1 MSVACV
7 RVDHFPFKLE
17 AARCPALGKRRV
29 VLYKRS
35 GSQRTV
41 VDVSP
46 GIEQVAAGMPLQE
59 AQARCKD
66 AVLVEADMPRYE
78 QTFTRILVR
87 LGEWSPVVE
96 AAGMGCAY
104 VGLDGLER
112 TYGSEARLIDLLLQ
126 AVPRY
131 LEPRLGVSQ
140 GKFPAYLAAIAA
152 QPNTANRTP
161 TELSDFLS
169 PFPVDVLPVPWG
181 VKARL
186 HSFGLHTLGQIAG
199 LPLGPIQA
207 QFGPA
212 GARVWHLTQGVDETP
227 LVPRQPKEEVSDEVT
242 FAVATANLGPLLMAI
257 EVLLSRLFGR
267 PEMRG
272 RFSRIAFI
280 EGHVMNGPTWQ
291 HRIVFKTPV
300 GDKSRAYAVI
310 KASLGDL
317 TLPGPL
323 EDINLTLTNLTGEV
337 GRQESLFQDVRRTE
351 QMREAIAQLKSSQ
364 GRNPLYRIRE
374 VEPWSRI
381 PERQTALMP
390 YDP

>member
-1 MSVACV
+1 
-7 RVDHFPFKLE
+7 
-17 AARCPALGKRRV
+17 
-29 VLYKRS
+29 
-35 GSQRTV
+35 
-41 VDVSP
+41 
-46 GIEQVAAGMPLQE
+46 
-59 AQARCKD
+59 
-66 AVLVEADMPRYE
+66 
-78 QTFTRILVR
+78 
-87 LGEWSPVVE
+87 
-96 AAGMGCAY
+96 
-104 VGLDGLER
+104 
-112 TYGSEARLIDLLLQ
+112 
-126 AVPRY
+126 
-131 LEPRLGVSQ
+131 
-140 GKFPAYLAAIAA
+140 
-152 QPNTANRTP
+152 
-161 TELSDFLS
+161 
-169 PFPVDVLPVPWG
+169 
-181 VKARL
+181 
-186 HSFGLHTLGQIAG
+186 
-199 LPLGPIQA
+199 
-207 QFGPA
+207 
-212 GARVWHLTQGVDETP
+212 
-227 LVPRQPKEEVSDEVT
+227 
-242 FAVATANLGPLLMAI
+242 
-257 EVLLSRLFGR
+257 
-267 PEMRG
+267 MRG

>member
-17 AARCPALGKRRV
+17 AARRSALGKRRGI
-29 VLYKRS
+29 LYKRS
-35 GSQRTV
+35 GSQHTV

-46 GIEQVAAGMPLQE
+46 GIEHVPAGMPLQE

-78 QTFTRILVR
+78 QAFTRMLVR
-87 LGEWSPVVE
+87 LGDWSPVVE
-96 AAGMGCAY
+96 AASLGCAY

-112 TYGSEARLIDLLLQ
+112 TYGSEARLIAVLLQ

-131 LEPRLGVSQ
+131 LGPCLGVSQ
-140 GKFPAYLAAIAA
+140 SKFPAYLAAIAA
-152 QPNTANRTP
+152 QPNTANKTP
-161 TELSDFLS
+161 AELSDFLA
-169 PFPVDVLPVPWG
+169 PFSVDVLPVPWEM
-181 VKARL
+181 KSRL
-186 HSFGLHTLGQIAG
+186 RSFGLHTLGQIAS
-199 LPLGPIQA
+199 LPIGPIQA

-212 GARVWHLTQGVDETP
+212 GARVWHLAQGVDETP
-227 LVPRQPKEEVSDEVT
+227 LIPRQPKEEVSDEVT

-257 EVLLSRLFGR
+257 EVLLSQLFGR
-267 PEMRG
+267 AEMRG
-272 RFSRIAFI
+272 RFSRTALI

-291 HRIVFKTPV
+291 RRIVFKTPV
-300 GDKSRAYAVI
+300 GDKSRGYTAI

-323 EDINLTLTNLTGEV
+323 EDISLALTNLTGEV

-351 QMREAIAQLKSSQ
+351 RMREAIAQLKVSQ
-364 GRNPLYRIRE
+364 GRNPLYRIRQ

-381 PERQTALMP
+381 PERQMALMP
-390 YDP
+390 FEP